1 MMKKIWAMLI
11 CIDGVK
17 CDDYDEVS
25 RYGFRDLIASPGGP
39 CISIAQVRNHVESI
53 GISRIQGCWSKF
65 FVISCRQALVMA
77 LVVFN
82 HELAPSFNKWRHL
95 RLFKISKI

>member
-1 MMKKIWAMLI
+1 MEF
-11 CIDGVK
+11 
-17 CDDYDEVS
+17 DDYDDDDDS

-39 CISIAQVRNHVESI
+39 CVSIAQVRDHVESI
-53 GISRIQGCWSKF
+53 CCIQGCWSKF

-82 HELAPSFNKWRHL
+82 HDYHL
-95 RLFKISKI
+95 CHCDVIS

>member
-1 MMKKIWAMLI
+1 MVVANNENNYARFV

-17 CDDYDEVS
+17 CDDYDDVS

-39 CISIAQVRNHVESI
+39 CVSIAQVRNHVESI

-82 HELAPSFNKWRHL
+82 HDYHSCHCDVTF
-95 RLFKISKI
+95 